1 MKANPNM
8 IYLVHFLSAHQFKNH
23 VGDCANLK
31 IVGRTITN
39 RLVHLLLTHQIAREK
54 QRKQLGGS
62 AIANRETD
70 AKNASAETELL
81 NYLLVVKT

>member
-1 MKANPNM
+1 MKANPNV
-8 IYLVHFLSAHQFKNH
+8 IYLVHFLSAYQLKNH
-23 VGDCANLK
+23 VGDRANLK

-39 RLVHLLLTHQIAREK
+39 RLVPLLLKYQIAREK

-70 AKNASAETELL
+70 AKYVSTETELL